1 MGRRPGFEASLVAL
15 LALLTW
21 WFAVRTIDHFLA
33 ARLPY
38 EDYSSLTL
46 LYSEVFYPGIPGVLL
61 SEGLHAVGVHHVLG
75 WSTYLVSL
83 LGWIIAFAIAIGFA
97 ADRYAR
103 RRNRSSV
110 GMAALTVSVLFMVCT
125 VFEAIVVLGT

>member
-1 MGRRPGFEASLVAL
+1 MDRRPGFEASFLAL

-21 WFAVRTIDHFLA
+21 WFAVRTLDHFLA

-38 EDYSSLTL
+38 EEYSRLAL

-83 LGWIIAFAIAIGFA
+83 LGWVVVLAIVIGFA
-97 ADRYAR
+97 SDRFAR
-103 RRNRSSV
+103 RRNRSPV
-110 GMAALTVSVLFMVCT
+110 GMAALAVVGLFVVCT
-125 VFEAIVVLGT
+125 VLEAIVVLGR

>member
-1 MGRRPGFEASLVAL
+1 MDRRPGFEASLVAL

-21 WFAVRTIDHFLA
+21 WFAVRTLDHFLA

-38 EDYSSLTL
+38 EDYSRLVL
-46 LYSEVFYPGIPGVLL
+46 LYSEVFYPGIPGALI

-75 WSTYLVSL
+75 WSTYLASL
-83 LGWIIAFAIAIGFA
+83 LGWIVAFAIAMGIG

-103 RRNRSSV
+103 SRNRSSV
-110 GMAALTVSVLFMVCT
+110 AIAALAVVALFVVCT
-125 VFEAIVVLGT
+125 VFEAIAVLGM

>member
-1 MGRRPGFEASLVAL
+1 MDRRPGSEASLLAL

-21 WFAVRTIDHFLA
+21 WFAVRTLDHFLA

-38 EDYSSLTL
+38 EEYSRLAL

-83 LGWIIAFAIAIGFA
+83 LGWIVVLAIVIGFA
-97 ADRYAR
+97 SDRFAR

-110 GMAALTVSVLFMVCT
+110 SVAALAVVGLFVLCT
-125 VFEAIVVLGT
+125 VFEAIAGLGT